1 MFKGEHS
8 KNTGVWGHVL
18 RGEMACMLDLKC
30 FSQAFRAEN
39 NMEQFWFENKEDRF
53 NAGDEKN

>member
-1 MFKGEHS
+1 
-8 KNTGVWGHVL
+8 
-18 RGEMACMLDLKC
+18 MLDLKC

-39 NMEQFWFENKEDRF
+39 NMEQFLFENKEDRF

>member
-1 MFKGEHS
+1 
-8 KNTGVWGHVL
+8 
-18 RGEMACMLDLKC
+18 MACMLDLKC